1 MRKLHVE
8 GEQVASRDSDDNEN
22 GAENAAT
29 ESYGTNYSQNF
40 TRGNL
45 IALVIIST

>member
-22 GAENAAT
+22 GAQNAAT
-29 ESYGTNYSQNF
+29 ATG
-40 TRGNL
+40 L
-45 IALVIIST
+45 IIPKILHVET